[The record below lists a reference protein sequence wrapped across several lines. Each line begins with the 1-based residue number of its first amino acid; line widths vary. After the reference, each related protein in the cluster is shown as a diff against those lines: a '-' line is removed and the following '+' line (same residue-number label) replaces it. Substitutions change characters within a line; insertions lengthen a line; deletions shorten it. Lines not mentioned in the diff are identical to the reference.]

1 VRCVISDRQDLARDV
16 TQTAGADCV
25 GGVMFGENKEPWRI
39 FCKQVTTDKGP
50 GRLPELVTKV
60 NLLLDTKF
68 NLFDKIPAARQ
79 AHFLN

>member
-1 VRCVISDRQDLARDV
+1 
-16 TQTAGADCV
+16 
-25 GGVMFGENKEPWRI
+25 MFGENKEPWRI

>member
-1 VRCVISDRQDLARDV
+1 
-16 TQTAGADCV
+16 
-25 GGVMFGENKEPWRI
+25 MFGENKEPWRI
-39 FCKQVTTDKGP
+39 LCKQIATDKGP

-68 NLFDKIPAARQ
+68 DLFDKIPAARQ